1 MKVNT
6 LKNPQINQNGY
17 HKNVLTKE
25 RIGTLFIYP
34 IDFTP
39 DDCLSCEGY
48 SLQISDYE
56 DLYKVIGTKFN
67 KSGDASGT
75 FRIPDYN
82 VTGRFLQPS
91 QNAGG
96 LIEAGLPKHTHTGTL
111 ATAGAHTHTANSA
124 GAHKHYEFAS
134 AVDGTSSDNKT
145 TQQLTSSQQVNSLWY
160 SGYAAYVLARTSS
173 PANVGLSS
181 SSGVHTHTTDSQ
193 GGHTHKLTI
202 DETSG
207 SLYGT
212 TSTVQPPSQLVHIC
226 IKYK

>member
-17 HKNVLTKE
+17 HRNTLTKE

-34 IDFTP
+34 IDYTP

-96 LIEAGLPKHTHTGTL
+96 LIEAGLPQHTHSGTSSSN
-111 ATAGAHTHTANSA
+111 GAHTHTRGTMDIKGSFVNSGMEGNFAN
-124 GAHKHYEFAS
+124 
-134 AVDGTSSDNKT
+134 TSSGAIVSDSLSYTGYYHSSGRATWSGGFNFQASRNWT
-145 TQQLTSSQQVNSLWY
+145 GATSSN
-160 SGYAAYVLARTSS
+160 GA
-173 PANVGLSS
+173 
-181 SSGVHTHTTDSQ
+181 HTHTITVGNASDSN
-193 GGHTHKLTI
+193 
-202 DETSG
+202 
-207 SLYGT
+207 YGKST
-212 TSTVQPPSQLVHIC
+212 TVQPPSQLVHIC